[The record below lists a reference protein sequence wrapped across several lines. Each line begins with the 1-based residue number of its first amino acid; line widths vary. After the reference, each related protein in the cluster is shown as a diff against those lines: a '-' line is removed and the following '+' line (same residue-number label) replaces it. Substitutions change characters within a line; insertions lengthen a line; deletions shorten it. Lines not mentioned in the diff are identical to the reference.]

1 MKLLTFCGTK
11 VVTILLVLL
20 LAAPAFAQL
29 GGTNPPT
36 QGSRANEL
44 PLSGTNGQSGAVGVE
59 QVPVAGTT
67 ASVNTL
73 NTSIQASGPFT
84 GSVNGS
90 AKRPF
95 SGNLSFMDAIG
106 RGLDYNLGTEGV
118 AQAIRQAQGQ
128 TKVARSSLLP
138 NLSATASETEQQ
150 TNLTVAG
157 IRFNTSIP
165 GLSIPTIVGPFNY
178 FDLRAHLSQTIAD
191 VTAWKNYRSA
201 QENARSVDFTMKD
214 ARDLVVLAVG
224 GSYLQVIAA
233 KQRVVSEQAQLAT
246 AAALFDQASQ
256 QRAAGLL
263 SQTDVNRSRIQMLT
277 ERERLETLENDL
289 SKQKI
294 NLARMIGLPA
304 NDEFELSD
312 IIPFSPISDID
323 VDSALRDAY
332 EHREDLKAA
341 DAQVRAAQLASSAA
355 RGERV
360 PSLAVN
366 ADYGAIGINPSQSHG
381 TFSATAT
388 LTVPIWLGGRT
399 EGDVQQAHAALT
411 QRKAELESL
420 HSKIESD
427 VRSAYLDMETAANQV
442 AVAEDNL
449 KVSKDNLELTR
460 QKLEVGVSDNV
471 EVIQAQQAVADAQ
484 LDLINSELAHN
495 VAKLSL
501 ARAIG
506 DAEERLPKLMN
517 QQ

>member
-11 VVTILLVLL
+11 VVTIPLVLL

-36 QGSRANEL
+36 PGSRANLL
-44 PLSGTNGQSGAVGVE
+44 PLSGTNGQSGTVGVE

-128 TKVARSSLLP
+128 TKVARGSLLP

-157 IRFNTSIP
+157 IRFNTSVAA
-165 GLSIPTIVGPFNY
+165 LSIPTIVGPFNY

-191 VTAWKNYRSA
+191 VASWKNYRS
-201 QENARSVDFTMKD
+201 T
-214 ARDLVVLAVG
+214 
-224 GSYLQVIAA
+224 
-233 KQRVVSEQAQLAT
+233 AT

-256 QRAAGLL
+256 QRATGLL

-304 NDEFELSD
+304 NDKFELTD
-312 IIPFSPISDID
+312 IIPFSLISDID
-323 VDSALRDAY
+323 LDSALRDAY

-366 ADYGAIGINPSQSHG
+366 ADYGANGINPSQSHG

-399 EGDVQQAHAALT
+399 EGDIQQAHAALT
-411 QRKAELESL
+411 QRKAELDGL
-420 HSKIESD
+420 RSKIESD
-427 VRSAYLDMETAANQV
+427 VRSAYLDMEAAANQV

-449 KVSKDNLELTR
+449 KVSKENLELTR
-460 QKLEVGVSDNV
+460 QKLGVGVSDNV

-501 ARAIG
+501 ARAMG

>member
-1 MKLLTFCGTK
+1 MKLFTFCGTK

-118 AQAIRQAQGQ
+118 AQAIRQAHGQ

-157 IRFNTSIP
+157 IRFNTSVAA
-165 GLSIPTIVGPFNY
+165 LSIPTIVGPFNY

-191 VTAWKNYRSA
+191 VASWKNYRSA
-201 QENARSVDFTMKD
+201 QENARSIDFTMKD

-304 NDEFELSD
+304 NDEFEQTD

-355 RGERV
+355 
-360 PSLAVN
+360 
-366 ADYGAIGINPSQSHG
+366 
-381 TFSATAT
+381 
-388 LTVPIWLGGRT
+388 W
-399 EGDVQQAHAALT
+399 
-411 QRKAELESL
+411 
-420 HSKIESD
+420 
-427 VRSAYLDMETAANQV
+427 
-442 AVAEDNL
+442 
-449 KVSKDNLELTR
+449 
-460 QKLEVGVSDNV
+460 
-471 EVIQAQQAVADAQ
+471 
-484 LDLINSELAHN
+484 
-495 VAKLSL
+495 
-501 ARAIG
+501 
-506 DAEERLPKLMN
+506 
-517 QQ
+517 